1 LNHTLNGAWK
11 FVVNAST
18 IQCSFASNAAVL
30 CRPKPDSEAHIVQL
44 ANGKLKTN
52 QFKENMF
59 ITLTNANP
67 LHRGNPISLKRDLI
81 VSIYTSTQVRD
92 DSTIDQVTFIFL
104 PPHGTWEVLETFD
117 EVMDLV
123 NNG

>member
-1 LNHTLNGAWK
+1 
-11 FVVNAST
+11 
-18 IQCSFASNAAVL
+18 
-30 CRPKPDSEAHIVQL
+30 
-44 ANGKLKTN
+44 
-52 QFKENMF
+52 MF
-59 ITLTNANP
+59 ITLTNANA

-92 DSTIDQVTFIFL
+92 DNTVDQVTFIFL

-117 EVMDLV
+117 EVMELV